1 MSNVESKLEAKEVEI
16 SLESKIQNL
25 ENELNAQK
33 KVVKNTLRF
42 SIIVGILALFFVA
55 LNFSVLVTLA
65 GGVAGTD
72 RKINA
77 VMEKMESKKDS
88 NAF

>member
-25 ENELNAQK
+25 ENEINAQK